1 MVCFIQY
8 LIVMVTSESS
18 ALFPGLALAG
28 RRVLLALESAGDSMG
43 GPGSWATRIVP
54 WLRAEGVDARVAV
67 LHHGDSDE
75 NAGVVKVLR
84 DSGVPTAVHCTVDIR
99 TDTRWFIEQ
108 LAEFPPGLFIA
119 NNVPSAMYA
128 ALNARPFG
136 VRSAMVVHSDD
147 PYYYK
152 LIDAFV
158 LGAQPSAVDLVVTVS
173 AFLEEKLQG
182 PLAGRVALQRIPCG
196 APRSETAVDWAS
208 GELHLVYV
216 GRFSRFQKRVDDVAK
231 ALCAACDQ
239 IPGVRASMVG
249 DGADRGIV
257 EEILRAT
264 PGGEKVTLVGSLPPS
279 EVPTFLHSGHV
290 MVLLSDFEGIPIAL
304 MEGMAIGLVPVVS
317 PIRSG
322 IPELVFDGETGFI
335 VEDRD
340 AAFVSAIRRIREDPI
355 LWQRLS
361 TAARRQ
367 FEQGFSPEVVLEA
380 WSRNIGASPA
390 PFTPPETLDLP
401 IHSWLDFWV
410 DGSMAKGFGG
420 FRLSLQRMVW
430 SAWAGLSPGLRER
443 LRQFVK
449 SVLSHDGF
457 KLRTY
462 RNHVL

>member
-1 MVCFIQY
+1 MFDGNEKAI
-8 LIVMVTSESS
+8 
-18 ALFPGLALAG
+18 
-28 RRVLLALESAGDSMG
+28 LLALESSGDSMG
-43 GPGSWATRIVP
+43 GPGSWATRFVP
-54 WLRAEGVDARVAV
+54 WLRAAGVDARMAV
-67 LHHGDSDE
+67 LHHGNSDE

-84 DSGVPTAVHCTVDIR
+84 DSGVPTAVHRTVDIR

-108 LAEFPPGLFIA
+108 LAGFPPGLFIA
-119 NNVPSAMYA
+119 NNVPAALYA

-158 LGAQPSAVDLVVTVS
+158 LGTQPSAVDLVVTVS

-182 PLAGRVALQRIPCG
+182 PLAGRVDLQRIPCG
-196 APRSETAVDWAS
+196 APRSETAAGWDS

-216 GRFSRFQKRVDDVAK
+216 GRFSRFQKRVDEVAK
-231 ALCAACDQ
+231 ALCAACNQ

-257 EEILRAT
+257 EEILRGT

-279 EVPTFLHSGHV
+279 EVPAFLHSGHV

-304 MEGMAIGLVPVVS
+304 MEGMASGLVPVVS

-322 IPELVFDGETGFI
+322 IPELVFDGVTGFL
-335 VEDRD
+335 VENRD
-340 AAFVSAIRRIREDPI
+340 AAFVSAIRRIREEPE
-355 LWQRLS
+355 LWHRLS
-361 TAARRQ
+361 IAARRH
-367 FEQGFSPEVVLEA
+367 FEEGFSPEVVVQA
-380 WSRNIGASPA
+380 WMRQIGDSPA
-390 PFTPPETLDLP
+390 RFTPPDSLDLP
-401 IHSWLDFWV
+401 VYSWLDFWV

-420 FRLSLQRMVW
+420 LRLSLQRKMW

-443 LRQFVK
+443 LRQLVK

-457 KLRTY
+457 KLRTA
-462 RNHVL
+462 RKHVP